1 MSDSGDGYNSADYDY
16 KFFKV
21 LKYEDTSPAKL
32 TFQVVGEDG
41 VGLTTNPG
49 IAKTF
54 QVLRRHS
61 SLDMQPLLIAMI
73 IQILE

>member
-54 QVLRRHS
+54 QSGYATIVNRNDYPDIR
-61 SLDMQPLLIAMI
+61 
-73 IQILE
+73 